1 MNDHRST
8 TRRRGHY
15 RRRTRRQSTGLTA
28 MEAQAKGLAAERAE
42 VGTAAAIARDGGY
55 PDSLVLNPES
65 LISRDDDGIR
75 RGPYEGSYVISR
87 GYEG

>member
-1 MNDHRST
+1 
-8 TRRRGHY
+8 
-15 RRRTRRQSTGLTA
+15 
-28 MEAQAKGLAAERAE
+28 MEAQAMGLAAERTATEAAATKRAE
-42 VGTAAAIARDGGY
+42 VGTATAIDRDGGY
-55 PDSLVLNPES
+55 PDSLVLNQES

>member
-1 MNDHRST
+1 
-8 TRRRGHY
+8 
-15 RRRTRRQSTGLTA
+15 
-28 MEAQAKGLAAERAE
+28 MEAQAKGLAAERTATEAAATKRVE
-42 VGTAAAIARDGGY
+42 VGTATAIARDGGY
-55 PDSLVLNPES
+55 PDSLVLNQES